1 MKKYEFT
8 GETKQVQFKREN
20 VLKLKLKNEIGED
33 TGEYLEF
40 DLEDI
45 ELPLRYQQA
54 LEEHKKNYNSL
65 KNQLLIISKKEDHT
79 GKKFLSSNQEASL
92 IALSEFY
99 KKEIKILDLILGEG
113 KTQMILDK
121 VMRRKPYLT
130 MFNDIMESIEEVSD
144 LFNVGYSSIEEKIK
158 QKYSKKEDNVLE

>member
-1 MKKYEFT
+1 MT
-8 GETKQVQFKREN
+8 DNSIQFKREN
-20 VLKLKLKNEIGED
+20 VLKLKLKNEMGED

-65 KNQLLIISKKEDHT
+65 KNQLLIISKKQDHS
-79 GKKFLSSNQEASL
+79 GKKLLSSNQEASL

-99 KKEIKILDLILGEG
+99 KKEIKIMDLFLGDG

-144 LFNVGYSSIEEKIK
+144 LFNVGYSSIEDKIK
-158 QKYSKKEDNVLE
+158 EKYSKVEDNILE

>member
-1 MKKYEFT
+1 MT
-8 GETKQVQFKREN
+8 DNSIQFKREN
-20 VLKLKLKNEIGED
+20 VLKLKLKNEMGED

-99 KKEIKILDLILGEG
+99 KKEIKIMDLILGEG

-158 QKYSKKEDNVLE
+158 QKYSKVEDNILE

>member
-1 MKKYEFT
+1 MT
-8 GETKQVQFKREN
+8 DNSIQFKRDN
-20 VLKLKLKNEIGED
+20 VLKLKLKNEMGED

-99 KKEIKILDLILGEG
+99 KKEIKIMDLFLGEG

-144 LFNVGYSSIEEKIK
+144 LFNLGYSSIEEKIK
-158 QKYSKKEDNVLE
+158 QKYSKVEDNILE

>member
-1 MKKYEFT
+1 MT
-8 GETKQVQFKREN
+8 DNSIQFKREN
-20 VLKLKLKNEIGED
+20 VLKLKLKNEMGED

-65 KNQLLIISKKEDHT
+65 KNQLLIISKKQDHS
-79 GKKFLSSNQEASL
+79 GKKLLSSNQEASL

-99 KKEIKILDLILGEG
+99 KKEIKIMDLFLGDG

-144 LFNVGYSSIEEKIK
+144 LFNLGYSSIEDKIK
-158 QKYSKKEDNVLE
+158 EKYSKVEDNILE

>member
-1 MKKYEFT
+1 MT
-8 GETKQVQFKREN
+8 DNSIQFKREN
-20 VLKLKLKNEIGED
+20 VLKLKLKNEMGED
-33 TGEYLEF
+33 TGEYLEL

-54 LEEHKKNYNSL
+54 IEEHKKNYNSL
-65 KNQLLIISKKEDHT
+65 KNQLLIISKKQDHS

-99 KKEIKILDLILGEG
+99 KKEIKIMDLFLGEG

-121 VMRRKPYLT
+121 AMRRKPYLT
-130 MFNDIMESIEEVSD
+130 MFNDIMESLEEVSD
-144 LFNVGYSSIEEKIK
+144 LFNVGYSSIEDKIK
-158 QKYSKKEDNVLE
+158 EKYSKVEDKVLE

>member
-1 MKKYEFT
+1 MT
-8 GETKQVQFKREN
+8 DNSIQFKREN
-20 VLKLKLKNEIGED
+20 VLKLKLKNEMGED

-54 LEEHKKNYNSL
+54 IEEHKKNYNSL
-65 KNQLLIISKKEDHT
+65 KNQLLIISKKQDHS
-79 GKKFLSSNQEASL
+79 GKKLLSSNQEASL
-92 IALSEFY
+92 IALSDFY
-99 KKEIKILDLILGEG
+99 KKEIKIMDLFLGDG

-144 LFNVGYSSIEEKIK
+144 LFNVGYSSIEDKIK
-158 QKYSKKEDNVLE
+158 EKYSKVEDNVLE

>member
-1 MKKYEFT
+1 MTENSI
-8 GETKQVQFKREN
+8 QFKRDN
-20 VLKLKLKNEIGED
+20 VLKLKLKNEMGED

-45 ELPLRYQQA
+45 ELPLRYQQS

-65 KNQLLIISKKEDHT
+65 KNQLLIISKKQDHS
-79 GKKFLSSNQEASL
+79 GKKLLSSNQEASL

-99 KKEIKILDLILGEG
+99 KKEIKIMDLFLGDG

-144 LFNVGYSSIEEKIK
+144 LFNIGYSSIEDKIK
-158 QKYSKKEDNVLE
+158 EKYSKVEDNVLE

>member
-1 MKKYEFT
+1 MT
-8 GETKQVQFKREN
+8 DNSIQFKRDN
-20 VLKLKLKNEIGED
+20 VLKLKLKNEMGED

-99 KKEIKILDLILGEG
+99 KKEIKIMDLFLGEG

-144 LFNVGYSSIEEKIK
+144 LFNVGYSSIEDKIK
-158 QKYSKKEDNVLE
+158 EKYSKVEDNVLE

>member
-1 MKKYEFT
+1 MT
-8 GETKQVQFKREN
+8 DNSIQFKREN
-20 VLKLKLKNEIGED
+20 VLKLKLKNEMGED

-99 KKEIKILDLILGEG
+99 KKEIKIMDLFLGEG

-144 LFNVGYSSIEEKIK
+144 LFNVGYSSIEDKIK
-158 QKYSKKEDNVLE
+158 EKYSKVEDNVLE

>member
-1 MKKYEFT
+1 MT
-8 GETKQVQFKREN
+8 DNSIQFKREN
-20 VLKLKLKNEIGED
+20 VLKLKLKNEMGED

-99 KKEIKILDLILGEG
+99 KKEIKIMDLFLGEG
-113 KTQMILDK
+113 KTEMILEK

-144 LFNVGYSSIEEKIK
+144 LFNEGYNSIEDKIK
-158 QKYSKKEDNVLE
+158 EKYSKVEDNVLE

>member
-1 MKKYEFT
+1 MT
-8 GETKQVQFKREN
+8 DNSIQFKRDN
-20 VLKLKLKNEIGED
+20 VLKLKLKNEMGED

-65 KNQLLIISKKEDHT
+65 KNQLLIISKKEDHS
-79 GKKFLSSNQEASL
+79 GKKLLSSNQEASL

-99 KKEIKILDLILGEG
+99 KKEIKIMDLFLGEG

-121 VMRRKPYLT
+121 VMRRKTYLT
-130 MFNDIMESIEEVSD
+130 MFNDIMESIEEVSN
-144 LFNVGYSSIEEKIK
+144 LFNVGYSSIEDKIK
-158 QKYSKKEDNVLE
+158 EKYSKVEDNVLE

>member
-1 MKKYEFT
+1 MT
-8 GETKQVQFKREN
+8 DNSIQFKRDN
-20 VLKLKLKNEIGED
+20 VLKLKLKNELGED

-79 GKKFLSSNQEASL
+79 GKKFLSSNQEASI

-99 KKEIKILDLILGEG
+99 KKEIKIMDLFLGEG

-144 LFNVGYSSIEEKIK
+144 LFNVGYSSIEDKIK
-158 QKYSKKEDNVLE
+158 EKYSKVEDNVLE

>member
-1 MKKYEFT
+1 MT
-8 GETKQVQFKREN
+8 DNSIQFKREN
-20 VLKLKLKNEIGED
+20 VLKLKLKNEMGED

-99 KKEIKILDLILGEG
+99 KKEIKIMDLFLGEG

-144 LFNVGYSSIEEKIK
+144 LFNVGYSSIEDKIK
-158 QKYSKKEDNVLE
+158 EKYSKVEDNILE

>member
-1 MKKYEFT
+1 MT
-8 GETKQVQFKREN
+8 DNSIQFKREN
-20 VLKLKLKNEIGED
+20 VLKLKLKNEMGED

-79 GKKFLSSNQEASL
+79 GKKFLSSNQEAIL

-99 KKEIKILDLILGEG
+99 KKEIKIMDLFLGEG

-144 LFNVGYSSIEEKIK
+144 LFNVGYSSIEDKIK
-158 QKYSKKEDNVLE
+158 EKYSKVEDNVLE

>member
-1 MKKYEFT
+1 MTENSI
-8 GETKQVQFKREN
+8 QFKRDN

-45 ELPLRYQQA
+45 ELPLKYQQA
-54 LEEHKKNYNSL
+54 IEEHKKNYNSL
-65 KNQLLIISKKEDHT
+65 KNQLFIISKKEDHT

-92 IALSEFY
+92 IVLSEFY
-99 KKEIKILDLILGEG
+99 KKEIKIMDLFLGDG

-144 LFNVGYSSIEEKIK
+144 LFNVGYSSIEDKIK
-158 QKYSKKEDNVLE
+158 EKYSKVEDNVLE

>member
-1 MKKYEFT
+1 MT
-8 GETKQVQFKREN
+8 DNSIQFKRDN
-20 VLKLKLKNEIGED
+20 VLKLKLKNEMGED

-99 KKEIKILDLILGEG
+99 KKEIKIMDLFLGEG

-158 QKYSKKEDNVLE
+158 QKYSKKEDNILE

>member
-1 MKKYEFT
+1 MT
-8 GETKQVQFKREN
+8 DNSIQFKREN
-20 VLKLKLKNEIGED
+20 VLKLKLKNEMGED

-65 KNQLLIISKKEDHT
+65 KNQLLIISKKEDHS
-79 GKKFLSSNQEASL
+79 GKKLLSSNQEASL

-99 KKEIKILDLILGEG
+99 KKEIKIMDLFLGEG

-144 LFNVGYSSIEEKIK
+144 LFNVGYSSIEDKIK
-158 QKYSKKEDNVLE
+158 EKYSKVEDNVLE

>member
-1 MKKYEFT
+1 MKK
-8 GETKQVQFKREN
+8 K
-20 VLKLKLKNEIGED
+20 
-33 TGEYLEF
+33 
-40 DLEDI
+40 
-45 ELPLRYQQA
+45 
-54 LEEHKKNYNSL
+54 
-65 KNQLLIISKKEDHT
+65 KKEDHT

-99 KKEIKILDLILGEG
+99 KKEIKIMDLFLGEG

-144 LFNVGYSSIEEKIK
+144 LFNVGYSSIEDKIK
-158 QKYSKKEDNVLE
+158 EKY